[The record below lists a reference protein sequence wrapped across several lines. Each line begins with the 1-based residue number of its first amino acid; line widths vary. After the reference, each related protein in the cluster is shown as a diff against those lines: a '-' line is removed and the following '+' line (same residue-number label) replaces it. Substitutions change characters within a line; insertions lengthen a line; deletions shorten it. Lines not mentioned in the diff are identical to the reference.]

1 MTQKAILQTP
11 RARVKFLGSAKSG
24 THHAWMMRLT
34 SFALLPLTIAFVL
47 IVLSLGGRDFESAR
61 VLLGSP
67 CPAILMLLFIGVGAY
82 HMTLGMQVIIEDYVQ
97 DERLKQLAV
106 MANTCFG
113 LLIGIASVY
122 AVLRLSFAP

>member
-1 MTQKAILQTP
+1 MSEKAILQTP

-34 SFALLPLTIAFVL
+34 SFALLPLTIAFIL
-47 IVLSLGGRDFESAR
+47 IVLSLAGRDFENAR
-61 VLLGSP
+61 ILLGSP
-67 CPAILMLLFIGVGAY
+67 CPAIILLLFIGVGAY
-82 HMTLGMQVIIEDYVQ
+82 HMTLGMQIIIEDYVHT
-97 DERLKQLAV
+97 ERLEQLAV